1 MELVSRNGWKNYV
14 KHLGLSIDPIV
25 TNEKIET
32 NFFDSSID
40 RKLIRKLKFT
50 FHPLIQNIILTF
62 IILDHLR

>member
-1 MELVSRNGWKNYV
+1 M

-62 IILDHLR
+62 IILDHFR

>member
-1 MELVSRNGWKNYV
+1 M

-50 FHPLIQNIILTF
+50 FHPLIQNIILIF
-62 IILDHLR
+62 IILDHFR